1 MMDSRKEL
9 EQLYAQIDKLK
20 DQSLEYLKRNVRGQK
35 KREEI
40 HERIE
45 ELLSRVKALL
55 EGKAVEFEDE
65 VRRHAGRLRLTPGV
79 RARESGLTRI
89 KGIGSTFVQG
99 LQEIGVTTPEKLL
112 KLGASSRSRRKLG
125 EELGISER
133 VVLNWVNSA
142 DLMRIKGV
150 GEEYTYLL
158 DEAGVDTVPELAQRN
173 PANLYQKMAEV
184 NQQKRLVR
192 RLPSEAEVE
201 DWIAQAKKL
210 PRVIHY

>member
-1 MMDSRKEL
+1 MNSRKEL
-9 EQLYAQIDKLK
+9 EQLHAQIDKLK
-20 DQSLEYLKRNVRGQK
+20 DQLREYLKRNVRGQK
-35 KREEI
+35 EREEI

-45 ELLSRVKALL
+45 ELLNRVKALL
-55 EGKAVEFEDE
+55 EGKAGGFEDE
-65 VRRHAGRLRLTPGV
+65 VRRHAGRLRVTPGV

-89 KGIGSTFVQG
+89 KGIGSIFVQG

-112 KLGASSRSRRKLG
+112 KLGATSRSRRKLA
-125 EELGISER
+125 EALGISER

-158 DEAGVDTVPELAQRN
+158 DEAGVDTVPELAQRS

-210 PRVIHY
+210 PRAIKY